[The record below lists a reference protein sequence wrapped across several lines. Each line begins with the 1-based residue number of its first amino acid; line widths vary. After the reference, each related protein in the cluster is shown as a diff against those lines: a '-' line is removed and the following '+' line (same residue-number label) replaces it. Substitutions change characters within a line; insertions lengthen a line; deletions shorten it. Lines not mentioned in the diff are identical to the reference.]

1 MEFDW
6 ADETIH
12 AHYGSKWL
20 AALREKSPSL
30 PDRETLHNRCDQLV
44 EQVVAEAV
52 ETDRQAIYAVTKAM
66 VAKANHRLTLV

>member
-20 AALREKSPSL
+20 TVLREKFPLL
-30 PDRETLHNRCDQLV
+30 PDREELHTRCDHLV

-52 ETDRQAIYAVTKAM
+52 ETDRQAIYTITEAM
-66 VAKANHRLTLV
+66 VAKANRLLTLA